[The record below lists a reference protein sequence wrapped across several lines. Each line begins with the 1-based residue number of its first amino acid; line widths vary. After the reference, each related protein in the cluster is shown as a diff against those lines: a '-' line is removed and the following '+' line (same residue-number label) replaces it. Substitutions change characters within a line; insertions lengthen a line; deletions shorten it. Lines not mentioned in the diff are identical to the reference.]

1 MKITKADIAK
11 MITDINEGYNSMSS
25 AGKALAQRAKR
36 QFAKDYPDIK
46 VGIDGREGWI
56 TVDGKKAVN
65 VSQAS
70 GSPLSMEDVV
80 DKMKQ
85 AYLGHPVQEGKTL
98 KITKRSLRRMIK
110 EALTS
115 DSDFILGA
123 LAEMGYDPDQPPVMD
138 ANNIAIDDALAGY
151 PGEFTYEDI
160 IAALEDQK
168 AASEI
173 MGTRAGS
180 YKGTTL
186 PGGRKI

>member
-1 MKITKADIAK
+1 
-11 MITDINEGYNSMSS
+11 
-25 AGKALAQRAKR
+25 
-36 QFAKDYPDIK
+36 
-46 VGIDGREGWI
+46 
-56 TVDGKKAVN
+56 
-65 VSQAS
+65 
-70 GSPLSMEDVV
+70 
-80 DKMKQ
+80 
-85 AYLGHPVQEGKTL
+85 
-98 KITKRSLRRMIK
+98 MIK